1 MHFYIMS
8 MPPCLAVL
16 KCPQLGGESW
26 LQTVT
31 TGEDTKGVS
40 MDCVS
45 DCYEPTLANHERVQ
59 NCAFILWLLL
69 SCQTVG
75 EGAANLN

>member
-1 MHFYIMS
+1 

-16 KCPQLGGESW
+16 KCPQLGGKSW

-31 TGEDTKGVS
+31 TGEDTKDVS

-59 NCAFILWLLL
+59 NCAFRKRQSFLWLLL
-69 SCQTVG
+69 SCQPVG

>member
-1 MHFYIMS
+1 

-40 MDCVS
+40 KDCLS
-45 DCYEPTLANHERVQ
+45 DCYEPTLANQERVQ
-59 NCAFILWLLL
+59 NCAFRKRQSFFVVTSLMSTCRRG
-69 SCQTVG
+69 SC
-75 EGAANLN
+75 